1 MLLNCFMDTKELKKI
16 IKRISDFT
24 VLELKEKGLISLYL
38 SGTILTKDRT
48 PQSDIDI
55 FGIVTSNFDII
66 EEENKIN
73 KKFEENGKELCGG
86 IETRFRGI
94 GIDELEGGKPRGVL
108 AKYVGL
114 EVLIK
119 KFPFFKKL
127 WGEDIDFS
135 KFPIKPLK
143 AREEAKKEIG
153 TIEKFLEKLKKGEEL
168 FPIQNFPK
176 SILYLARIEAEH
188 DYGFQFD
195 PSYKKLTRHLQ
206 KERNHIVH
214 KAMQLREK
222 KVTKDDIL
230 QISKEVE
237 AYIKHIRK
245 RMKEWN

>member
-1 MLLNCFMDTKELKKI
+1 MKKI

-24 VLELKEKGLISLYL
+24 VSELKEKGLISLYL
-38 SGTILTKDRT
+38 AGTILTKDRT

-55 FGIVTSNFDII
+55 FGITTSNFDII

-73 KKFEENGKELCGG
+73 KKFEENEKELCGG

-94 GIDELEGGKPRGVL
+94 GIDELEGGQPRGVL

-119 KFPFFKKL
+119 KFSFFKKL
-127 WGEDIDFS
+127 WGENIDFS

-143 AREEAKKEIG
+143 AREEAKKEIR

-176 SILYLARIEAEH
+176 SILYLARIEAEQ

-214 KAMQLREK
+214 KAMQLRYK
-222 KVTKDDIL
+222 KVTKKDIL
-230 QISKEVE
+230 QIAEEVE
-237 AYIKHIRK
+237 AYIKHIKK
-245 RMKEWN
+245 RMKEWD